1 MAISLAAAVLF
12 VRGLLTAACNRKYFL
27 LEVGK
32 MDEQGFKIKI
42 QRPVGNSN
50 QSREKLQN
58 IFGLSDWLI
67 CAVNCTNYVT
77 KFQAR
82 YYDDMINSSFCFSV
96 FWQRAII
103 LADTKIYSSY
113 WCSGGSRCFTVSR
126 SQCQISFSLANF
138 LQAWLH
144 RECDKKQSIRWQS
157 RAYFLTHSIKLLVD
171 PFQTLRRKN
180 ISGRSDDGCLEQHHS
195 AFWFLQKKRCK
206 KHDVYL
212 SNYILKC
219 FPADCLVTSAF
230 LFSLLH

>member
-1 MAISLAAAVLF
+1 MVWLILSPLAAVRIIAIWGATWHLYENTLLSNLFGSSMITSFSQGNASSHCFLKCVRVLIAMSMAISLAAAVLS
-12 VRGLLTAACNRKYFL
+12 VRGLLTAACNRKHFL

-42 QRPVGNSN
+42 QQPVGNSN
-50 QSREKLQN
+50 QSREKLQS
-58 IFGLSDWLI
+58 IFCLSDWLI

-126 SQCQISFSLANF
+126 S
-138 LQAWLH
+138 
-144 RECDKKQSIRWQS
+144 
-157 RAYFLTHSIKLLVD
+157 
-171 PFQTLRRKN
+171 
-180 ISGRSDDGCLEQHHS
+180 
-195 AFWFLQKKRCK
+195 
-206 KHDVYL
+206 
-212 SNYILKC
+212 
-219 FPADCLVTSAF
+219 
-230 LFSLLH
+230 